1 MNSLKTLNK
10 SASDSVELTKLV
22 SKRWNVDFNS
32 RSRIGLTSNGPC
44 DQSLQPIGFSDRTF
58 PHSEAR
64 EQDPQLKIK
73 RSWDVALGPLRQIP
87 MNLFIMWMTGNSI
100 SIFPIIMVYMMFT
113 RPLQVLFSM
122 QTTLQMIE
130 GEQAPIQCLVFI
142 LGNLLMVAM
151 AIYKCHNMG
160 LLPTYASDWLSFIQP
175 SQRAEWSVGGFI
187 WW

>member
-1 MNSLKTLNK
+1 MNSLKPLNK
-10 SASDSVELTKLV
+10 NASAQIELTKLV
-22 SKRWNVDFNS
+22 SKRWCVDFNS
-32 RSRIGLTSNGPC
+32 RSRTGLTTNGPC
-44 DQSLQPIGFSDRTF
+44 EQSIQPVGFSDRTF
-58 PHSEAR
+58 PHSETR
-64 EQDPQLKIK
+64 EQDPQLKVK
-73 RSWDVALGPLRQIP
+73 RSWDIALGPLRQIP

-113 RPLQVLFSM
+113 RPIQVLFSM

-160 LLPTYASDWLSFIQP
+160 LL
-175 SQRAEWSVGGFI
+175 
-187 WW
+187 